1 MRGAMPIDLRSAEH
15 GELQDGIVT
24 RRRWIADTWDEATA
38 SIEGNQAGHLIRV
51 LRAEPGM
58 EFDLVAGG
66 HVWHSVVAG
75 ITGDTVRF
83 NLIAEVEADP
93 ALPVTLLLSVFKF
106 DRMEWAIEK
115 ATELGAASIQPVIAR
130 RSEKHLAQAA
140 AARAERWR
148 RVALEASKQARRS
161 DVLRIEDPLP
171 LKTAVQREAKAV
183 RLVLA
188 EQERSTTLHHALKDA
203 LNAAG
208 DEAPAIRVA
217 VGPEGGWTSE
227 EEALFDAENW
237 KPVSLGPRIL
247 RAETAAIAA
256 MAVAAALL
264 E

>member
-1 MRGAMPIDLRSAEH
+1 M
-15 GELQDGIVT
+15 T

-38 SIEGNQAGHLIRV
+38 SIAGNQGEHLIRV
-51 LRAEPGM
+51 LRAQAGM
-58 EFDLVAGG
+58 EFDIVAGG
-66 HVWHSVVAG
+66 RVWHSVIAG
-75 ITGDTVRF
+75 IDGDSVRF
-83 NLIAEVEADP
+83 NLIAEMKADP

-115 ATELGAASIQPVIAR
+115 ATELGAERIVPVIAR
-130 RSEKHLAQAA
+130 RSEKHLTQAA

-161 DVLRIEDPLP
+161 DVLQVDDPLP
-171 LKTAVQREAKAV
+171 LKAALGAGDMQTV

-188 EQERSTTLHHALKDA
+188 EQERSTTLHRALSEA
-203 LNAAG
+203 LAASG
-208 DEAPAIRVA
+208 DEEPAIRMA
-217 VGPEGGWTSE
+217 VGPEGGWTPE
-227 EEALFDAENW
+227 EEALFDAESW

-247 RAETAAIAA
+247 RVETAAITA